1 MKVSFFLKS
10 PGAERSSIFCRV
22 NWNSKTIKFGTNIT
36 TVCNHW
42 DKQTQK
48 FKQTIANPTNP
59 EQNRSLKKLVSDV
72 ETQYLN
78 FRNNNDR
85 EPNESE
91 LRDLIA
97 PIIPSQRRVKELE
110 EANKRKEEEAK
121 RQTFIEY
128 YRDFVVRSKAGTRI
142 KKGHAEGATT
152 NGTAKMH
159 QTTLNKI
166 LEFNSK
172 LDFQNIDLTFYNDFL
187 SWLQS
192 QNYRTNYIGRQ
203 FKNLKAVLH
212 EAEAKGFA
220 INAAIKT
227 KYFANLAEEV
237 DAIYLNEHELAEI
250 KNIDLTNDPTLDK
263 VRDLFLIGCHT
274 GQRYSDWHKITP
286 QNIKNGFIE
295 FVQQKN
301 STVEKTT
308 VNIPL
313 HSVVK
318 DIFEKYDGRLPKPF
332 SNQKTNDYLKEV
344 AKLATSLHTIES
356 TTSTKGGKVVTI
368 SQPKFELVSTHTARR
383 SFATNAYL
391 SGIPCLT
398 IMDITGHKTDKDFLK
413 YIKVT
418 PNEHARIVQ
427 AHWDKKDAEPIMRAI

>member
-1 MKVSFFLKS
+1 MKVSFFLRS

-48 FKQTIANPTNP
+48 FKQTLANPTNP

-110 EANKRKEEEAK
+110 EANKRKEEESR

-159 QTTLNKI
+159 QTTFNKI
-166 LEFNSK
+166 SEFNPN
-172 LDFQNIDLTFYNDFL
+172 LDFQNIDLVFYNDFVA
-187 SWLQS
+187 WLQS
-192 QNYRTNYIGRQ
+192 QNYAINYIGRQ
-203 FKNLKAVLH
+203 IKNLKAVLH
-212 EAEAKGFA
+212 EAEGRG
-220 INAAIKT
+220 ILIHSAIKS
-227 KYFANLAEEV
+227 KYFANLSEEAE
-237 DAIYLNEHELAEI
+237 DIYLNEVELAEI
-250 KNIDLTNDPTLDK
+250 KKIDLTNDPTLDK

-274 GQRYSDWHKITP
+274 GQRFSDWAKVTP

-301 STVEKTT
+301 RTVKKTI
-308 VNIPL
+308 VNLPV

-318 DIFEKYDGRLPKPF
+318 EIFEKYDGKLPTPL
-332 SNQKTNDYLKEV
+332 SNQKTNNYLKEI
-344 AKLATSLHTIES
+344 AKMAPLLHAME
-356 TTSTKGGKVVTI
+356 TTTTTKGFNQVTI
-368 SQPKFELVSTHTARR
+368 SQPKFKLVSTHTARR
-383 SFATNAYL
+383 SFSTNSYL
-391 SGIPCLT
+391 SGIPSLT
-398 IMDITGHKTDKDFLK
+398 IMAITGHKTERDFLT

-418 PNEHARIVQ
+418 PDEHAKIFQ
-427 AHWDKKDAEPIMRAI
+427 AHWDRKDADTIMRAI